1 MVGREWLEHSI
12 YKLSNIDFSGIL
24 AWNNQSLIAH
34 NLINVLLV
42 ISTLHNHVEVRWW
55 MRKNADVDAV
65 QRVFVLV
72 GMPWVKKITSR
83 LSLTM
88 NSSNTRSVQKNYGSK
103 KEAAQGVVGAT
114 WVSDPLGCEML
125 FPGVKL
131 PAPRPEPP
139 GLETRILRSLF
150 AWLCWGSLFI
160 VEPSLFARLFE
171 WNGNHINVEKTLTSI
186 DIGVVAVLIL
196 YWTILFTLG
205 ICAGIIKVIKGHAYQ
220 ADSYP
225 LQDSE
230 RPQRW

>member
-1 MVGREWLEHSI
+1 
-12 YKLSNIDFSGIL
+12 
-24 AWNNQSLIAH
+24 
-34 NLINVLLV
+34 
-42 ISTLHNHVEVRWW
+42 
-55 MRKNADVDAV
+55 
-65 QRVFVLV
+65 
-72 GMPWVKKITSR
+72 
-83 LSLTM
+83 
-88 NSSNTRSVQKNYGSK
+88 
-103 KEAAQGVVGAT
+103 
-114 WVSDPLGCEML
+114 ML

-205 ICAGIIKVIKGHAYQ
+205 ICAGIIKVIKGMPIRQTLTLFKILSGHSG
-220 ADSYP
+220 DSHWMMTVWSSTFNM
-225 LQDSE
+225 SE
-230 RPQRW
+230 ILFQQLRGLPFKKYLATRRLLVDPAIGMSRYTIF